1 MILAEKITLSL
12 VLGGFFV
19 LFLQLYDAL
28 LLKPRRR
35 RLKLQKQGIKG
46 PIPSYLYGNIVELK
60 RIQLQKRRIGAS
72 VAENQFGGRSAV
84 EHAWTSAVFP
94 HIEQWRR
101 EYGPTFMYSTGN
113 IQILCITDAEMV
125 KEISLCTSLN
135 LGKPSYLSTERGP
148 LLGRGILSS
157 NGPYWAN
164 QRKIIAPEFYL
175 ERVKGFVKL
184 MAESTSTMLKT
195 WESKAESWGGK
206 VEIRVDDD
214 LRSLSADIISRSCFG
229 SNYAEGEKIFSK
241 LQTLQMVMSKGII
254 GIPGLRY
261 LPSRHNKEIWRLEK
275 EIDLT
280 ILGLVERHSEDTCDK
295 DLLQLILSAA
305 KSYGD
310 NGNLPADITP
320 NKFIVDNCKNIYFAG
335 HETTAISASWCLM
348 LLAAH
353 PEWQARA
360 RAEVLEIC
368 GLRFPAADTL
378 RSLKT
383 LTMVILETLRLY
395 PPVAYVVREALQD
408 VIFKGIHIPKGIN
421 IQIPIPVL
429 HQDPD
434 LWDSNVHQFNPER
447 FAGGIAGACKIPQAY
462 MPFGLGTRTCAGQ
475 HFAMAELKV
484 ILSLILS
491 KFSFSLSPAYQHS
504 PVFRLVIQPE
514 HGVNL
519 HFEKL

>member
-1 MILAEKITLSL
+1 MILAEKIILSL
-12 VLGGFFV
+12 FFGGVFM
-19 LFLQLYDAL
+19 LLLQLLDAL
-28 LLKPRRR
+28 LLKPKRR
-35 RLKLQKQGIKG
+35 RLKLQKQGIRG
-46 PIPSYLYGNIVELK
+46 PIPSLMCGNIAELK
-60 RIQLQKRRIGAS
+60 RIQLQKRPTGGS
-72 VAENQFGGRSAV
+72 VEENQFGGRSVV

-113 IQILCITDAEMV
+113 IQILCITDPGMV
-125 KEISLCTSLN
+125 KEISLRTSLS

-157 NGPYWAN
+157 NGPYWDN

-175 ERVKGFVKL
+175 ERVKGFVTL

-195 WESKAESWGGK
+195 WESKAENWGGK
-206 VEIRVDDD
+206 VEIRVDED

-241 LQTLQMVMSKGII
+241 LQTLQMVMSRGNI

-261 LPSRHNKEIWRLEK
+261 LPNRHNREIWRLEK
-275 EIDLT
+275 EIDST
-280 ILGLVERHSEDTCDK
+280 ILELVERRSGDTCDK

-368 GLRFPAADTL
+368 GLRLPAADTL

-383 LTMVILETLRLY
+383 V
-395 PPVAYVVREALQD
+395 
-408 VIFKGIHIPKGIN
+408 
-421 IQIPIPVL
+421 
-429 HQDPD
+429 
-434 LWDSNVHQFNPER
+434 
-447 FAGGIAGACKIPQAY
+447 
-462 MPFGLGTRTCAGQ
+462 
-475 HFAMAELKV
+475 
-484 ILSLILS
+484 
-491 KFSFSLSPAYQHS
+491 SP
-504 PVFRLVIQPE
+504 
-514 HGVNL
+514 
-519 HFEKL
+519 

>member
-1 MILAEKITLSL
+1 MILAEKIILSL
-12 VLGGFFV
+12 FFGGVFV

-28 LLKPRRR
+28 LLKPRSR
-35 RLKLQKQGIKG
+35 RLKLQIQGIKG
-46 PIPSYLYGNIVELK
+46 PIPSLMYGNIAELK
-60 RIQLQKRRIGAS
+60 RIQLQKRPTGVS
-72 VAENQFGGRSAV
+72 VEDNQFGGRSVV
-84 EHAWTSAVFP
+84 EHAWISAVFP

-113 IQILCITDAEMV
+113 IQILCVTDPEMV
-125 KEISLCTSLN
+125 KEISLCTSWS

-157 NGPYWAN
+157 NGHYWDM
-164 QRKIIAPEFYL
+164 QRKIISPEFYL
-175 ERVKGFVKL
+175 ERVKGFVTM

-195 WESKAESWGGK
+195 WESKAETWGGK
-206 VEIRVDDD
+206 VEIRVDED

-229 SNYAEGEKIFSK
+229 SNYAEGEKIFTK
-241 LQTLQMVMSKGII
+241 LQTLLMVMSKGNI

-261 LPSRHNKEIWRLEK
+261 LPNRHNKEIWKLEK
-275 EIDLT
+275 EIDST
-280 ILGLVERHSEDTCDK
+280 ILGLVERRSEDTCGK

-310 NGNLPADITP
+310 DSNLPADITP

-368 GLRFPAADTL
+368 GMGLPAADTL
-378 RSLKT
+378 RSCRYSSK
-383 LTMVILETLRLY
+383 LENSDYGDSGDTTSL
-395 PPVAYVVREALQD
+395 PPSSLCGV
-408 VIFKGIHIPKGIN
+408 N
-421 IQIPIPVL
+421 IQIPIPIL

-434 LWDSNVHQFNPER
+434 LWHSDVHQFNPER
-447 FAGGIAGACKIPQAY
+447 FADGTAGACKIAQAY
-462 MPFGLGTRTCAGQ
+462 MPFGLGSRTCAGQ

-491 KFSFSLSPAYQHS
+491 KFSFSLSLAYQHS

-519 HFEKL
+519 QFEKL